1 MNDQVRELWRNV
13 DFRKMFTSRVVSNFG
28 NGMTP
33 IALAFGVLDLPGGN
47 AGSLS
52 IVTAA
57 HMVPLVL
64 FMVIG
69 GVAADRFG
77 RALLVGGSDLLGS
90 IFVSISALAFLTG
103 YASVPLL
110 AFNAFVFG
118 VLNALWYPA
127 FTGLMPQIVETRLL
141 QSANALVGMGAN
153 LALTLGA
160 ATAGFLV
167 AAFGS
172 GWAIMIDALSFF
184 IAGCLVFS
192 LRHLDRDAPTD
203 EEKNVGIITQ
213 LKDGWVEFSSRR
225 WIVIIVVSF
234 AFFHPAFEGFI
245 GVMAPVRAKEVL
257 NGARDMGFMM
267 AGWGFGGLLG
277 TLAALRIHVKRP
289 LLLAVGVMPTIS
301 FWIFSMAVPMPIWF
315 LVLTAV
321 ISGIAI
327 DVMYA
332 NWLTTLQTYVPE
344 EAMSRVGAYDAF
356 GSMIFAPMGL
366 FVAGPFTKWVGTQT
380 ALVVAGTVALVAASV
395 PLLSREVRTLTRADQ

>member
-77 RALLVGGSDLLGS
+77 RALLVGGTDLLGS
-90 IFVSISALAFLTG
+90 IFVSISALSFLTG
-103 YASVPLL
+103 HASVPLL
-110 AFNAFVFG
+110 AFNGFVFG

-160 ATAGFLV
+160 ATAGILV

-192 LRHLDRDAPTD
+192 LRHLDRDA
-203 EEKNVGIITQ
+203 Q
-213 LKDGWVEFSSRR
+213 
-225 WIVIIVVSF
+225 
-234 AFFHPAFEGFI
+234 
-245 GVMAPVRAKEVL
+245 
-257 NGARDMGFMM
+257 
-267 AGWGFGGLLG
+267 
-277 TLAALRIHVKRP
+277 RP
-289 LLLAVGVMPTIS
+289 KKK
-301 FWIFSMAVPMPIWF
+301 
-315 LVLTAV
+315 
-321 ISGIAI
+321 
-327 DVMYA
+327 
-332 NWLTTLQTYVPE
+332 
-344 EAMSRVGAYDAF
+344 
-356 GSMIFAPMGL
+356 
-366 FVAGPFTKWVGTQT
+366 KWE
-380 ALVVAGTVALVAASV
+380 S
-395 PLLSREVRTLTRADQ
+395 LLS

>member
-64 FMVIG
+64 FMIIG

-77 RALLVGGSDLLGS
+77 RALLVGGTDLLGS
-90 IFVSISALAFLTG
+90 IFVSISAFAFLTG
-103 YASVPLL
+103 FASVPLL
-110 AFNAFVFG
+110 AFNGFVFG

-213 LKDGWVEFSSRR
+213 LKDGWFEFSSRR
-225 WIVIIVVSF
+225 WIVIIVISF

-257 NGARDMGFMM
+257 HGARDMGFMM

-277 TLAALRIHVKRP
+277 TIAALRIHVKRP

-301 FWIFSMAVPMPIWF
+301 LWIFSMAVPMPIWF
-315 LVLTAV
+315 LVGTAV
-321 ISGIAI
+321 IGGIAI

-332 NWLTTLQTYVPE
+332 NWLTTMQTYVPE

-380 ALVVAGTVALVAASV
+380 ALVVAGTIALVAASV
-395 PLLSREVRTLTRADQ
+395 PLLSREVRTLARADQ

>member
-1 MNDQVRELWRNV
+1 MKDHLRELWRNA
-13 DFRKMFTSRVVSNFG
+13 DFRKMFASRVVSNFG

-33 IALAFGVLDLPGGN
+33 IALAFGVLELPGGN

-77 RALLVGGSDLLGS
+77 RALLVGGTDLLGS
-90 IFVSISALAFLTG
+90 VFVSLSALSFLTHH
-103 YASVPLL
+103 ASIPLL
-110 AFNAFVFG
+110 AFNGFVFG

-127 FTGLMPQIVETRLL
+127 FTGLMPQIVESRLL

-153 LALTLGA
+153 LALTIGA
-160 ATAGFLV
+160 ATAGVLV

-192 LRHLDRDAPTD
+192 LRHLDRDVPSAD
-203 EEKNVGIITQ
+203 EKKIGVITQ

-225 WIVIIVVSF
+225 WIVIVVVSF
-234 AFFHPAFEGFI
+234 AFFHPAFEGFL
-245 GVMAPVRAKEVL
+245 GVIAPVRAKEVL
-257 NGARDMGFMM
+257 HGARDMGFMM

-277 TLAALRIHVKRP
+277 TITAFRLRVKRP

-301 FWIFSMAVPMPIWF
+301 IWMFAMAVPMPIWF
-315 LVLTAV
+315 LVGTSVVA
-321 ISGIAI
+321 GIAI

-332 NWLTTLQTYVPE
+332 NWLTTLQTNVPE

-356 GSMIFAPMGL
+356 GSMVFAPMGL
-366 FVAGPFTKWVGTQT
+366 FFAGPFTKLVGTRT
-380 ALVVAGTVALVAASV
+380 ALIVTGVVAFVAASA
-395 PLLSREVRTLTRADQ
+395 PLLSRDVRSLARADY

>member
-1 MNDQVRELWRNV
+1 MNDQVRELWRNA
-13 DFRKMFTSRVVSNFG
+13 DFRKMFASRVVSNLG

-64 FMVIG
+64 FMIIG

-77 RALLVGGSDLLGS
+77 RAMLVGGTDLLGS
-90 IFVSISALAFLTG
+90 IFVSISALAFLTHH
-103 YASVPLL
+103 ASIPLL
-110 AFNAFVFG
+110 AFNGFVFG

-127 FTGLMPQIVETRLL
+127 FMGLMPQIVDNRLL
-141 QSANALVGMGAN
+141 QSANAFVGMGAN

-160 ATAGFLV
+160 AVAGVIV

-172 GWAIMIDALSFF
+172 GWAILIDAITFF

-192 LRHLDRDAPTD
+192 MRHLDREAPTA
-203 EEKNVGIITQ
+203 EEKEVGVITQ
-213 LKDGWVEFSSRR
+213 LKDGWTEFSSRR
-225 WIVIIVVSF
+225 WIVIVVFSF

-257 NGARDMGFMM
+257 HGARDMGFMM

-277 TLAALRIHVKRP
+277 TIAALRIHVKRP
-289 LLLAVGVMPTIS
+289 LFLAIGVMPTIS
-301 FWIFSMAVPMPIWF
+301 LWIFAMAVPMPIWF
-315 LVLTAV
+315 LVVTAIIGGV
-321 ISGIAI
+321 AI

-332 NWLTTLQTYVPE
+332 NWLTTLQTHVPE

-356 GSMIFAPMGL
+356 GSMVFAPIGL
-366 FVAGPFTKWVGTQT
+366 FVAGPFTKFFGTQT
-380 ALVVAGTVALVAASV
+380 ALIVAGTIALVASSV

>member
-1 MNDQVRELWRNV
+1 MNDQVRELWRNA
-13 DFRKMFTSRVVSNFG
+13 DFRKMFASRVVSNLG

-64 FMVIG
+64 FMIIG

-77 RALLVGGSDLLGS
+77 RAMLVGGTDLLGS
-90 IFVSISALAFLTG
+90 IFVTISALAFLTHH
-103 YASVPLL
+103 ASIPLL
-110 AFNAFVFG
+110 AFNGFVFG

-127 FTGLMPQIVETRLL
+127 FMGLMPQIVENRLL
-141 QSANALVGMGAN
+141 QSANAFVGMGAN

-160 ATAGFLV
+160 AVAGVIV

-172 GWAIMIDALSFF
+172 GWAILIDALSFF

-192 LRHLDRDAPTD
+192 MRHLDREAPTA
-203 EEKNVGIITQ
+203 EEKEVGVITQ
-213 LKDGWVEFSSRR
+213 LKEGWTEFSSRR
-225 WIVIIVVSF
+225 WIVIVVFSF

-257 NGARDMGFMM
+257 HGARDMGFMM

-277 TLAALRIHVKRP
+277 TIAALRIHVKRP
-289 LLLAVGVMPTIS
+289 LFLAIGVMPTIS
-301 FWIFSMAVPMPIWF
+301 MWIFAMAVPMPIWF
-315 LVLTAV
+315 LVMTAIV
-321 ISGIAI
+321 GGVAI

-332 NWLTTLQTYVPE
+332 NWLTTLQTHVPE
-344 EAMSRVGAYDAF
+344 DAMSRVGAYDAF
-356 GSMIFAPMGL
+356 GSMIFAPIGL
-366 FVAGPFTKWVGTQT
+366 FVAGPFTKFVGTQT
-380 ALVVAGTVALVAASV
+380 ALIVAGTVALVASSV

>member
-1 MNDQVRELWRNV
+1 MNEQVRELWRNS
-13 DFRKMFTSRVVSNFG
+13 DFRKMFASRVVSNIG

-57 HMVPLVL
+57 HMIPLVL

-77 RALLVGGSDLLGS
+77 RAMLVGATDLIGSA
-90 IFVSISALAFLTG
+90 FVAISALSFLTHH
-103 YASVPLL
+103 ASIPLL
-110 AFNAFVFG
+110 AFNGFVFG
-118 VLNALWYPA
+118 ILNALWYPA

-153 LALTLGA
+153 LALTIGA
-160 ATAGFLV
+160 ALAGVLV
-167 AAFGS
+167 VAFGS
-172 GWAIMIDALSFF
+172 GWAILIDAISFF

-192 LRHLDRDAPTD
+192 LRHLDRDAPTE
-203 EEKNVGIITQ
+203 EEKAVGVITQ
-213 LKDGWVEFSSRR
+213 LKDGWTEFSSRR
-225 WIVIIVVSF
+225 WIVIVVVSF

-245 GVMAPVRAKEVL
+245 GVIAPVRAKEVL
-257 NGARDMGFMM
+257 HGARDMGFMM

-277 TLAALRIHVKRP
+277 TIAALRLHVKRP
-289 LLLAVGVMPTIS
+289 LLLAVGVMPSIS
-301 FWIFSMAVPMPIWF
+301 LWIFAMAVPMPIWF
-315 LVLTAV
+315 LVITA
-321 ISGIAI
+321 IIGGIAI

-332 NWLTTLQTYVPE
+332 NWLTVLQTHVPE

-356 GSMIFAPMGL
+356 GSLVFAPIGL
-366 FVAGPFTKWVGTQT
+366 FVAGPFTRVAGTQT
-380 ALVVAGTVALVAASV
+380 ALVVVGCIALVAASV
-395 PLLSREVRTLTRADQ
+395 PLLSHEVRTLARVE